1 MYNKY
6 FWFDEEIHYV
16 EYNNTR
22 DVIQLIGI
30 ENGRTVIIK
39 ELEDGSIDFPTY
51 TEDDLITY
59 LLKIY
64 PEQFKE
70 VAIHD

>member
-6 FWFDEEIHYV
+6 FWFDEEIRYI
-16 EYNNTR
+16 EYNNTEG
-22 DVIQLIGI
+22 VIQLIGI
-30 ENGRTVIIK
+30 ENGRTVIVVEI
-39 ELEDGSIDFPTY
+39 EDTKIDFAAY
-51 TEDDLITY
+51 TDEDLITY

>member
-6 FWFDEEIHYV
+6 FWFDEEIRYI
-16 EYNNTR
+16 EYNNTEG
-22 DVIQLIGI
+22 VIQLIGI
-30 ENGRTVIIK
+30 QNGRTVIVVEI
-39 ELEDGSIDFPTY
+39 EDTKMDFATY
-51 TEDDLITY
+51 TDEDLITY

-70 VAIHD
+70 VAMHD

>member
-1 MYNKY
+1 MHNRY

-16 EYNNTR
+16 EYNNTEA
-22 DVIQLIGI
+22 VIQLIGI
-30 ENGRTVIIK
+30 ENGRTIIVV
-39 ELEDGSIDFPTY
+39 EIEDNKMDFATY
-51 TEDDLITY
+51 TDEDLIAY
-59 LLKIY
+59 LLNIY

>member
-1 MYNKY
+1 MDNKY

-70 VAIHD
+70 VAIYD

>member
-1 MYNKY
+1 MHNKY

-59 LLKIY
+59 LLKTY

>member
-1 MYNKY
+1 MDNKY

-59 LLKIY
+59 LLQIY

>member
-1 MYNKY
+1 MHNKY

>member
-1 MYNKY
+1 MDNKY

-16 EYNNTR
+16 EYNNTK

-59 LLKIY
+59 LLNIY

>member
-1 MYNKY
+1 MHNKY

-51 TEDDLITY
+51 TEDDLIAY
-59 LLKIY
+59 LLNIY

>member
-1 MYNKY
+1 MQNKY
-6 FWFDEEIHYV
+6 FWFDEEIRYI
-16 EYNNTR
+16 EYNNTEG
-22 DVIQLIGI
+22 VIQLIGI
-30 ENGRTVIIK
+30 ENGRTVIVVEI
-39 ELEDGSIDFPTY
+39 EDTKIDFAAY
-51 TEDDLITY
+51 TDEDLITY

>member
-6 FWFDEEIHYV
+6 FWFDEEIRYI
-16 EYNNTR
+16 EYNNTEG
-22 DVIQLIGI
+22 VIQLIGI
-30 ENGRTVIIK
+30 ENGRTVIVVEI
-39 ELEDGSIDFPTY
+39 EDTKIDFATY
-51 TEDDLITY
+51 TDEDLITY

-70 VAIHD
+70 VAMHD